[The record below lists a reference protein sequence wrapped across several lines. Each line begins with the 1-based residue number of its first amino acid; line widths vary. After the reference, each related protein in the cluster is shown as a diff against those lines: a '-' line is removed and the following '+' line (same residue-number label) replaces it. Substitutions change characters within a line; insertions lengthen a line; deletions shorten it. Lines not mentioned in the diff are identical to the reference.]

1 MESDKINGTSRG
13 KLDLQLLFSHARLA
27 SLLSLCFR
35 DLIIACLNCLFLGLF
50 TMSLHRL
57 AFVLVGFEIL
67 ICKSQGKEKIYLF
80 ACIIW
85 WLKKYHLFS
94 NNEWMSIYSFLINQC
109 LIACHLKI
117 NRMHRALMCKT
128 SYNDPITRPVL
139 LTFYKSYLFNLQ
151 CSPNCTPR
159 ALCL

>member
-1 MESDKINGTSRG
+1 
-13 KLDLQLLFSHARLA
+13 
-27 SLLSLCFR
+27 
-35 DLIIACLNCLFLGLF
+35 
-50 TMSLHRL
+50 
-57 AFVLVGFEIL
+57 
-67 ICKSQGKEKIYLF
+67 
-80 ACIIW
+80 
-85 WLKKYHLFS
+85 
-94 NNEWMSIYSFLINQC
+94 MSIYSFLINQC
-109 LIACHLKI
+109 LIGCHLKI

>member
-67 ICKSQGKEKIYLF
+67 ICKSQGKEKIDLF
-80 ACIIW
+80 ICLHYMMI
-85 WLKKYHLFS
+85 KKR
-94 NNEWMSIYSFLINQC
+94 SFI
-109 LIACHLKI
+109 
-117 NRMHRALMCKT
+117 
-128 SYNDPITRPVL
+128 
-139 LTFYKSYLFNLQ
+139 F
-151 CSPNCTPR
+151 
-159 ALCL
+159 